1 MLSSQANED
10 SDMKIDHTEINANHS
25 RETYKDLIDKASSER
40 FLKIAS
46 ESSPE
51 QQTKLQTLRLKTL
64 ASFDL
69 NQFSDSITYFIE
81 NSVLDYLDAENPQ
94 VRKEAVKTCCS
105 LSFTSAGAP

>member
-1 MLSSQANED
+1 VISTLLTLKPSHFPIGTQALKSKQPDAVNESQSPHKRNKGDETKGDSTTRDSMLSSQANED

-51 QQTKLQTLRLKTL
+51 QQTKL
-64 ASFDL
+64 
-69 NQFSDSITYFIE
+69 
-81 NSVLDYLDAENPQ
+81 
-94 VRKEAVKTCCS
+94 
-105 LSFTSAGAP
+105 